1 MGDGGGRCEC
11 LPCPFPFL
19 RLQQSL
25 PSRRCALCLPYKGL
39 SAGKPLPVL
48 PCVAWPHCI
57 NAGGLGGLSF
67 LLQPPGIHLHITV
80 VVLSTHAGAEA
91 LLHGLRT
98 DISAAAFGL
107 MLFHL
112 VSLQCVLGE
121 GSIFLEWAG
130 EVWMCLG
137 VHPSLWS
144 KALLFFKKKT
154 PSSSWQ
160 PGWE

>member
-80 VVLSTHAGAEA
+80 MVLSTHAGAEA

-98 DISAAAFGL
+98 DIYFCCCLWPHAVPSRVTAVRSRRREHLFG
-107 MLFHL
+107 MGWRGVD
-112 VSLQCVLGE
+112 VS
-121 GSIFLEWAG
+121 GSPPIPLE
-130 EVWMCLG
+130 
-137 VHPSLWS
+137 
-144 KALLFFKKKT
+144 
-154 PSSSWQ
+154 
-160 PGWE
+160 